1 MRKPP
6 RPSPTEQPLLIEYEA
21 EPIKEKLTALG
32 GLPLLVETYRALGL
46 ASSVKRN
53 VSIKQ
58 RDRGF
63 DEATYVES
71 FVILNAAGGECL
83 EDFEPLRE
91 DEGLRAM
98 INHPLPSPEAARKFL
113 NAFHEEARIVEAQQS
128 LPLGQ
133 VSYIPEESGALQ
145 GLGKVNQDL
154 IGELGRRCAD
164 QKIATIDLDG
174 TIIESWKKQAQPTY
188 QGGKGYQPILALWA
202 EMDVLVADEF
212 RDGNV
217 PGLQAPLRVAQRA
230 FTALPGTVTE
240 YYFRGDSACH
250 EQQLVRWLRDE
261 KRSSGPA
268 GVIHFAISVRMNPTL
283 KKKIAA
289 LPESLWKP
297 YQDSETEST
306 KECADVSNYWPE
318 ADELKE
324 CGPLR
329 YVAIRIRKRQ
339 GELFA
344 DGNEVKHYAVVSNQ
358 WEWPAKKLLE
368 WHREKAGSIEAAHD
382 VLKNELAAGVMPCSR
397 FGANAAWLRMA
408 VITYNL
414 LSALK
419 RLVLPADLLTARPKR
434 MRFLIFNTAGRIVY
448 HARRMV
454 VKLSR
459 LPDQFLGW
467 WRILRQLPSL
477 GET

>member
-1 MRKPP
+1 MTHTKSS
-6 RPSPTEQPLLIEYEA
+6 SPTQQ
-21 EPIKEKLTALG
+21 ALG
-32 GLPLLVETYRALGL
+32 FSYDEGHAEQGITAMAGIPLLVQAFRSLGL
-46 ASSVKRN
+46 PASVKRN
-53 VSIKQ
+53 VTIKQ
-58 RDRGF
+58 RDRGL
-63 DEATYVES
+63 DEATYLES

-83 EDFEPLRE
+83 EDFEPLRQ
-91 DEGLRAM
+91 DEGLSAM
-98 INHPLPSPEAARKFL
+98 INHPMPSPEAARKFL
-113 NAFHEEARIVEAQQS
+113 NAFHEEARIVEAQQA

-133 VSYIPEESGALQ
+133 VSYIPEESSAL
-145 GLGKVNQDL
+145 NQDL
-154 IGELGRRCAD
+154 IRELGRRCAD

-250 EQQLVRWLRDE
+250 EQHLVRWLRDE
-261 KRSSGPA
+261 KRSSGPE

-283 KKKIAA
+283 KKKIAE
-289 LPESLWKP
+289 LPENLWKP

-339 GELFA
+339 GALFA

-397 FGANAAWLRMA
+397 FGANASWLRMA

-434 MRFLIFNTAGRIVY
+434 MRFLIFNMAGRIVN
-448 HARRMV
+448 HARRIV

-459 LPDQFLGW
+459 VTDQFLGW
-467 WRILRQLPSL
+467 WRVLRQLPSL
-477 GET
+477 AET